1 MRKLLIMAIVAG
13 VALGG
18 AAACASNTPAD
29 TVSSPPSSGSTAE
42 PVDQTADVC
51 AQALA
56 LEKADGTAVLT
67 KVQSYLAAIASGQAV
82 DSTQV
87 LADLTKI
94 QSDWVTAFTA
104 FAGKPVKPE
113 VKTAL
118 QNFITFVQGIS
129 QNSNLTV
136 TQVTTQ
142 YNQLDAAL
150 ATACGAGASSSPS
163 ASPSAS

>member
-1 MRKLLIMAIVAG
+1 MRKLLITAIVAG

-18 AAACASNTPAD
+18 AAACASNTPAGS
-29 TVSSPPSSGSTAE
+29 VSSAPGSTTAAAA
-42 PVDQTADVC
+42 DQTADVC

-56 LEKADGTAVLT
+56 LEKTDGTAVLT
-67 KVQSYLAAIASGQAV
+67 KVQAYLQAIASGQAV

-94 QSDWVTAFTA
+94 QSDWVTAFTT
-104 FAGKPVKPE
+104 FADKPVKPE

-136 TQVTTQ
+136 AEVTSK
-142 YNQLDAAL
+142 YHDLDQAL
-150 ATACGAGASSSPS
+150 ATACGGAGGGSPS

>member
-1 MRKLLIMAIVAG
+1 MRKLVIMAIVAG

-29 TVSSPPSSGSTAE
+29 TVSSAPGSTTAAATDE
-42 PVDQTADVC
+42 TADVC

-67 KVQSYLAAIASGQAV
+67 KVQSYLAAIAQGQAV

-104 FAGKPVKPE
+104 FAGKQVKPE
-113 VKTAL
+113 VETAL

-136 TQVTTQ
+136 PQVTAQ
-142 YNQLDAAL
+142 YESLDQAL
-150 ATACGAGASSSPS
+150 ATACGAGASASPS